1 MRAWL
6 YRRNVIPHTLLTV
19 YVLVTLYPLV
29 WLAISS
35 LKTPREITESPW
47 GLPSSLQWQNYVEAW
62 KTAKVSTYFFNSLY
76 ISTIT
81 CILIVIIG
89 SAAAF
94 AITRM
99 NFPRMSSWV
108 YQLFLLGLVVPGGA
122 LLIPLY
128 RLLQEL
134 KLIDTHLSLIL
145 INATFALPV
154 TIFILSAFMK
164 AIPRELEEAAVVD
177 GLGAFGLFVR
187 IILPVTMP
195 AIVTVFILNFIN
207 VWNEFIMALLFLSKE
222 TLRTL
227 PVGMSVFKDAFQTN
241 YALLSAAVMY
251 SVVPVVIVYLFLQR
265 KIIEGVT
272 AGSVK
277 G

>member
-1 MRAWL
+1 MRTWL
-6 YRRNVIPHTLLTV
+6 YRRNVIPHMLLTV

-35 LKTPREITESPW
+35 LKTQREITESPW
-47 GLPSSLQWQNYVEAW
+47 GLPSSFQWQNYVEAW

-76 ISTIT
+76 ISTVS

-99 NFPRMSSWV
+99 NFPRLSRWV
-108 YQLFLLGLVVPGGA
+108 YQFFLLGLVVPGGA

-128 RLLQEL
+128 RLLQEM

-164 AIPRELEEAAVVD
+164 AIPRELEEAAIVD

>member
-1 MRAWL
+1 MRTWL
-6 YRRNVIPHTLLTV
+6 HRRNVIPHILLTA

-35 LKTPREITESPW
+35 LKTQREITESPW
-47 GLPSSLQWQNYVEAW
+47 GLPSSFQWQNYVEAW
-62 KTAKVSTYFFNSLY
+62 KTAKVSTYFFNTLY
-76 ISTIT
+76 ISTVS

-99 NFPRMSSWV
+99 NFPRLSNWV
-108 YQLFLLGLVVPGGA
+108 YQFFLLGLVVPGGA

-128 RLLQEL
+128 RLLQEM

-164 AIPRELEEAAVVD
+164 AIPRELEEAAIVD

>member
-1 MRAWL
+1 MRTWL
-6 YRRNVIPHTLLTV
+6 YRRNVIPHMLLTV

-35 LKTPREITESPW
+35 LKTQREITESPW
-47 GLPSSLQWQNYVEAW
+47 GLPSSFQWQNYVEAW

-76 ISTIT
+76 ISTVS

-99 NFPRMSSWV
+99 NFPRLSNWV
-108 YQLFLLGLVVPGGA
+108 YQFFLLGLVVPGGA

-128 RLLQEL
+128 RLLQEM

-164 AIPRELEEAAVVD
+164 AIPRELEEAAIVD

>member
-1 MRAWL
+1 MRTWM
-6 YRRNVIPHTLLTV
+6 YRRNVIPHMLLTV

-29 WLAISS
+29 WLTLSS

-76 ISTIT
+76 ISTIS

-99 NFPRMSSWV
+99 NFPRLSNWV
-108 YQLFLLGLVVPGGA
+108 YQFFLLGLVVPGGA

-128 RLLQEL
+128 RLLQEM

-164 AIPRELEEAAVVD
+164 AIPRELEEAAIVD

-222 TLRTL
+222 KLRTL